1 MSMVDAF
8 LAPVM
13 TEVLL
18 TALARLRAEGTPVPL
33 WIGSPWL
40 SDVPLF
46 PGIFAGSFPFL
57 LPGVDA
63 LEVASLL
70 DFLKTWRKNGGE
82 VTLLVQGYEPLT
94 NPQKNVAT
102 LNKQELKL
110 LERCLDA
117 GMEVLFGQAVHDS
130 FIVAPDVVLSGSVS
144 GTYPGLDRNRATLT
158 LHTRGSSPRDYA
170 SALAVCENHLAS
182 ARHMGVCMPPRANA
196 GIAQHTSL
204 QEIHR
209 CYSTSWR

>member
-18 TALARLRAEGTPVPL
+18 TALARLRTEGAPAPL

-82 VTLLVQGYEPLT
+82 MILLVQGYDPLT

-117 GMEVLFGQAVHDS
+117 GMEV
-130 FIVAPDVVLSGSVS
+130 
-144 GTYPGLDRNRATLT
+144 
-158 LHTRGSSPRDYA
+158 
-170 SALAVCENHLAS
+170 
-182 ARHMGVCMPPRANA
+182 
-196 GIAQHTSL
+196 
-204 QEIHR
+204 
-209 CYSTSWR
+209 